1 MSYKNLGSNSL
12 LTGIYAG
19 LTNTY
24 SILAQSNPNGVTL
37 DSISK
42 SYSATS
48 NGYSV
53 NPSFASYLQTNFSTL
68 DKDKDGILSSI
79 EFSDFTN
86 QLSTQGL
93 TQAQL
98 TQLGTATGLSYEALS
113 EVLAH
118 FAQIDANKD
127 GKVTTAEISSYQVSS
142 AKEKKMEEFTNRAA
156 SNMSVFY
163 GDDSSS
169 SADSS
174 SLLDYRY
181 NSDDET
187 T

>member
-1 MSYKNLGSNSL
+1 MCSRNLNANSL

-37 DSISK
+37 ESISK
-42 SYSATS
+42 SYSNTS
-48 NGYSV
+48 GGYRL

-68 DKDKDGILSSI
+68 DKDKDGILGAS

-86 QLSTQGL
+86 KLSTQGL

-98 TQLGTATGLSYEALS
+98 TQLGTATGLSSSALS
-113 EVLAH
+113 EVLTH
-118 FAQIDANKD
+118 FSEIDANKD
-127 GKVTTAEISSYQVSS
+127 GKVTTSEISSYNVKS
-142 AKEKKMEEFTNRAA
+142 AKEKKMTEFTNRAA

-163 GDDSSS
+163 GDENSSV
-169 SADSS
+169 ADSS
-174 SLLDYRY
+174 SLLDYKY
-181 NSDDET
+181 ISEDENS
-187 T
+187 

>member
-1 MSYKNLGSNSL
+1 MSYKNLNANSL

-42 SYSATS
+42 SYSNTS
-48 NGYSV
+48 NGYSI

-68 DKDKDGILSSI
+68 DKDKDGILSSS
-79 EFSDFTN
+79 EFSNFTN

-98 TQLGTATGLSYEALS
+98 TQLGTATGLSSEALS
-113 EVLAH
+113 EVLSH
-118 FAQIDANKD
+118 FAQVDANKD
-127 GKVTTAEISSYQVSS
+127 GKVTSAEISSYQVTS
-142 AKEKKMEEFTNRAA
+142 AKEKKMEEFTNRSAG
-156 SNMSVFY
+156 NMSVFY
-163 GDDSSS
+163 GDDSASA
-169 SADSS
+169 ADSS

-181 NSDDET
+181 MSDDET